1 MNEAHRLPE
10 DFANAYEAA
19 FARLQIRVETACLGE
34 PASAWPAQVA
44 AAIRATL
51 AFAAAHPDAA
61 YVLTSGALAHGKGG
75 FARYDRM
82 LDHFAELLRPGRAE
96 RPDGEILPEIVEKAM
111 AGGLATMIA
120 HRVDTGRAG
129 ELPSFAAEAIQF
141 VLTPYLGTRRARQV
155 AQGEG
160 S

>member
-1 MNEAHRLPE
+1 MNEAQHLPA
-10 DFANAYEAA
+10 DFANVYEAA
-19 FARLQIRVETACLGE
+19 FARLQIRVETACMSE
-34 PASAWPAQVA
+34 PFSDWPAQVA

-61 YVLTSGALAHGKGG
+61 YVLTSGALVHGKGG

-96 RPDGEILPEIVEKAM
+96 RSDGEALPEIVEKAM

-120 HRVDTGRAG
+120 QRVDTGRAAD
-129 ELPSFAAEAIQF
+129 LPSLAAEAIQF

-155 AQGEG
+155 ATAEV